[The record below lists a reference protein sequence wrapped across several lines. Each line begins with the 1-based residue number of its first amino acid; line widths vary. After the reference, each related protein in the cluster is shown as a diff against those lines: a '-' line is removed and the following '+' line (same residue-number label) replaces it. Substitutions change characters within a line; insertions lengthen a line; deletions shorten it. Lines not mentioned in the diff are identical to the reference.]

1 MEVPRSKEVGMSY
14 GEDREFRSIRLAIFR
29 ECSIFAHLKPTF
41 HFEMKKFVL
50 VLAAAA
56 FMVALPS
63 CKKCSTCKY
72 TYNDGTSTATFT
84 YPEFCGKK
92 KEVDTYE
99 SACKTAAALYTS
111 GSCSCDKS

>member
-1 MEVPRSKEVGMSY
+1 
-14 GEDREFRSIRLAIFR
+14 
-29 ECSIFAHLKPTF
+29 
-41 HFEMKKFVL
+41 MKKVL
-50 VLAAAA
+50 VVLAAAA
-56 FMVALPS
+56 FVMTLPS

-111 GSCSCDKS
+111 GSCTCDKS